1 MNDYMIL
8 KQIHRYKTKKHLGIG
23 NISLHKTIQNIN
35 RSNTSVK
42 GKNYEII

>member
-1 MNDYMIL
+1 MQSDEIR
-8 KQIHRYKTKKHLGIG
+8 QKKHLGIG

-42 GKNYEII
+42 GENYEII